1 MGIKLELFDNKLIAK
16 ISGELDHHSAA
27 DFRNQIDKFIN
38 EKKLKNLILD
48 FSEVN
53 FMDTSGIGFIMGR
66 FKIACNL
73 GIKLK
78 VINIPEKLERLV
90 KLSGIKNLGILE

>member
-1 MGIKLELFDNKLIAK
+1 MSIKLEFFDNKLTVKIA
-16 ISGELDHHSAA
+16 GEIDHHSAA
-27 DFRNQIDKFIN
+27 DFRKQIDKFIN
-38 EKKLKNLILD
+38 EKKPKKLILD

-66 FKIACNL
+66 FKITCNL

-78 VINIPEKLERLV
+78 VINIPKKLEKLV
-90 KLSGIKNLGILE
+90 QISGIKNLGILE